1 MYRDT
6 RRTGARSTY
15 TTYYYTVNTYRVGF
29 TIFTCSYIEQHE
41 NISFYYYAVHIDS
54 SRVFK

>member
-29 TIFTCSYIEQHE
+29 TIFTVPAV
-41 NISFYYYAVHIDS
+41 ISNNTKI
-54 SRVFK
+54 